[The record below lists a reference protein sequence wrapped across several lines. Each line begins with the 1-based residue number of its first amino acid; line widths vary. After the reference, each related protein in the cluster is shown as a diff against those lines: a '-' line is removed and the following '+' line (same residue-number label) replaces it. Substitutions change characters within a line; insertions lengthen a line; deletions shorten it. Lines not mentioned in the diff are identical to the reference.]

1 MEAITWDIITIMKTD
16 MYINNF
22 VITVYI
28 IFFRYLIARER
39 QKDIKNYL
47 VNLGAAFLIHQLLSN
62 YMNLEKTAHQYK
74 YSR

>member
-22 VITVYI
+22 VITVFI

-47 VNLGAAFLIHQLLSN
+47 VNLRAAFLIHQLLSN
-62 YMNLEKTAHQYK
+62 YMNFEKTAHQYK

>member
-1 MEAITWDIITIMKTD
+1 MEAITWDIITIMKTV

-22 VITVYI
+22 VITVFI
-28 IFFRYLIARER
+28 IFFRYLIARKR

-47 VNLGAAFLIHQLLSN
+47 VNLRAAFLIHQLLSN